1 MIAPMQRFR
10 TSNLNNAT
18 FLHAVGAPLVGTELN
33 GSVLEFIFDIDQ
45 AKGREHEAAFHNGQA
60 IPANTIFA
68 SLKVIRSLIHQHNA
82 GYKNSQGATFNA
94 RPSLSTR

>member
-1 MIAPMQRFR
+1 MIAPTQRFR

-18 FLHAVGAPLVGTELN
+18 FIHSQGTPLVGTEFN

-45 AKGREHEAAFHNGQA
+45 VKGREHEAAFHNGQA
-60 IPANTIFA
+60 VPANTIFA

-94 RPSLSTR
+94 RPSFTSR